1 MVALAGNFALGYP
14 NAADPRPRVIGP
26 FVGWVELI
34 CGILFWI
41 GLFSRASSLPLIVI
55 VIVAITSTKVPILL
69 GHEW

>member
-1 MVALAGNFALGYP
+1 MVALAGKFALGHP
-14 NAADPRPRVIGP
+14 NAADPRPRVMGP

-34 CGILFWI
+34 CGILVLI
-41 GLFSRASSLPLIVI
+41 GLFSRASLPTLIVI

>member
-1 MVALAGNFALGYP
+1 M
-14 NAADPRPRVIGP
+14 GP

-34 CGILFWI
+34 CGILVLI
-41 GLFSRASSLPLIVI
+41 GLFSRASLPTLIVI